1 MVTCKFPFIG
11 PLTVELTL
19 FFSLAVDNIQPN
31 SWFTFSWGLTVEK
44 FPCSS
49 LNGLNLCHRLIN
61 QRANIAFNVC
71 SVGHCIFSSPQTGAV
86 FLAPHAGSRLALII
100 SGNSIEGIR
109 DAVHLATPTIPPM
122 TRSPF
127 SNMVP
132 DYVIT
137 GPLFRA
143 RGPGGYLCAG
153 FWDNR
158 WAYGREISSC
168 VCWVRI
174 KCVLNSQRAAWMW
187 INRDRSKN
195 KNSYWW
201 NNRN

>member
-1 MVTCKFPFIG
+1 MLG
-11 PLTVELTL
+11 A
-19 FFSLAVDNIQPN
+19 SLSDDDWQKRDPT
-31 SWFTFSWGLTVEK
+31 W
-44 FPCSS
+44 
-49 LNGLNLCHRLIN
+49 
-61 QRANIAFNVC
+61 IAFIFC
-71 SVGHCIFSSPQTGAV
+71 LPGHCIFSSPQTGTV

-100 SGNSIEGIR
+100 SGSSIEGIR

-143 RGPGGYLCAG
+143 RGPGGYLCTG

-158 WAYGREISSC
+158 WGYGREISSC
-168 VCWVRI
+168 VCWVELQCVWGSRRKRLKEACLARLRITLVQEMTKSLCFSYQGDKWNKRI
-174 KCVLNSQRAAWMW
+174 KLT
-187 INRDRSKN
+187 DRQHSF
-195 KNSYWW
+195 
-201 NNRN
+201 

>member
-1 MVTCKFPFIG
+1 MAVFTKGTTFLHRTLLTPPLQYTPLLEFAPILKYFIS
-11 PLTVELTL
+11 
-19 FFSLAVDNIQPN
+19 FWI
-31 SWFTFSWGLTVEK
+31 
-44 FPCSS
+44 
-49 LNGLNLCHRLIN
+49 
-61 QRANIAFNVC
+61 
-71 SVGHCIFSSPQTGAV
+71 GHCVFSSPQTGAL
-86 FLAPHAGSRLALII
+86 FLAPHSGSRLALII

-137 GPLFRA
+137 GPSFRA

-158 WAYGREISSC
+158 WGYEKVISSC
-168 VCWVRI
+168 VC
-174 KCVLNSQRAAWMW
+174 
-187 INRDRSKN
+187 
-195 KNSYWW
+195 
-201 NNRN
+201 